1 LFIWEY
7 PVKRTFLAVCI
18 LTLLSTAASAYSPAP
33 SGESLFLF
41 GFPSLIS
48 SAASTGGGGLFDA
61 GPYSVT
67 LNPALVAPVQR
78 VSADLGFGMLMKE
91 DKGAA
96 LHIAALFPTRWGV
109 WTGTVQGSFINETLS
124 PPGNVISGR
133 AGWAREI
140 NEKLY
145 LGASVFAGVLFNYG
159 GGFAAGLDL
168 GLVYRLGS
176 MGFLKDVRASAVFAN
191 IGKTFEGDYGSFP
204 SAFTPKAG
212 FAAVLFRVKG
222 IEAGFS
228 ADMSLPSLQNFAFS
242 AGAELR
248 IMDMVQISAGWDMNA
263 RELSNGLDPH
273 GIFVGASFKWT
284 ANTAKSDFLSKQG
297 WQKTDIDVSA
307 LWQELYDGIHLVSA
321 GVSAQ
326 FGSLDRDAPVIE
338 LGDAE

>member
-1 LFIWEY
+1 MMIKEE
-7 PVKRTFLAVCI
+7 AD
-18 LTLLSTAASAYSPAP
+18 
-33 SGESLFLF
+33 
-41 GFPSLIS
+41 
-48 SAASTGGGGLFDA
+48 TGK
-61 GPYSVT
+61 S
-67 LNPALVAPVQR
+67 
-78 VSADLGFGMLMKE
+78 
-91 DKGAA
+91 
-96 LHIAALFPTRWGV
+96 LHIGALFPTRWGV
-109 WTGTVQGSFINETLS
+109 WTGGIQGSFIEAPLS
-124 PPGNVISGR
+124 PAGDVISGR
-133 AGWAREI
+133 FGWAREI
-140 NEKLY
+140 NEKVY
-145 LGASVFAGVLFNYG
+145 VGASVFAGALGSHG

-168 GLVYRLGS
+168 GFVYR
-176 MGFLKDVRASAVFAN
+176 MGRLSFLRDTRVSAVLAN
-191 IGKTFEGDYGSFP
+191 ITTGTFETDNYGTYP
-204 SAFTPKAG
+204 SALTPKAG

-242 AGAELR
+242 TGAELR

-307 LWQELYDGIHLVSA
+307 LWQELNNGIHLMSA